1 MRKIKHA
8 WREIQQVLK
17 SSNSTLITAQVPE
30 QFELKFEDVENIQA
44 TYYKNGDVVYYIQT
58 LTETVKVVSRHENK

>member
-17 SSNSTLITAQVPE
+17 SSNSTLITAQDPE
-30 QFELKFEDVENIQA
+30 QFELNFEDVESIQA
-44 TYYKNGDVVYYIQT
+44 TYRKNGDVVYYIQT
-58 LTETVKVVSRHENK
+58 LTETIKVVNRREN

>member
-30 QFELKFEDVENIQA
+30 QFELNFEDVESIQA
-44 TYYKNGDVVYYIQT
+44 TYRKNGDVVYYIQT
-58 LTETVKVVSRHENK
+58 LTEVIKVVNRREN

>member
-17 SSNSTLITAQVPE
+17 SSNSTLITAQAPE
-30 QFELKFEDVENIQA
+30 QFELNFEDVESIQA
-44 TYYKNGDVVYYIQT
+44 TYRKNGDIVYCIQT
-58 LTETVKVVSRHENK
+58 LTETVKVVSRYEN

>member
-30 QFELKFEDVENIQA
+30 QFELNFEDVESIQA
-44 TYYKNGDVVYYIQT
+44 TYRKNGDVVYYIQT
-58 LTETVKVVSRHENK
+58 PTETIKVVNRREN